1 MRTFILIIFSL
12 FIMNLTYSQSFY
24 ELSIPSIENKEIK
37 MSDFKGKYIL
47 IVNVASYCGYTSQY
61 ADLQKLSQKYTNQLV
76 VLAVPC
82 NQFGSQEPGS
92 EKEIKTFCESKFNVT
107 FPMTEKVNVKG
118 KNQHPLYAWLTNKEQ
133 NGLDN
138 FEVSW
143 NFNKFLINGDGEL
156 IAYFKS
162 GVNPLDEQII
172 EKLK

>member
-1 MRTFILIIFSL
+1 
-12 FIMNLTYSQSFY
+12 MNSTYSQSFY
-24 ELSIPSIENKEIK
+24 ELSIPSIDDKEIK

-61 ADLQKLSQKYTNQLV
+61 ADLQKLSQKYASRLV
-76 VLAVPC
+76 VLGVPC

-92 EKEIKTFCESKFNVT
+92 EKEIKTFCESKFDVT
-107 FPMTEKVNVKG
+107 FPMTEKANVKG

-138 FEVSW
+138 FDVSW
-143 NFNKFLINGDGEL
+143 NFNKFLINGDGDL

-172 EKLK
+172 KKLR

>member
-1 MRTFILIIFSL
+1 MRPYFIIIFSL
-12 FIMNLTYSQSFY
+12 FIMSSTYSQSFY
-24 ELSIPSIENKEIK
+24 ELSILSIEDKEIK

-61 ADLQKLSQKYTNQLV
+61 ADLQKLSQDYANQVV

-92 EKEIKTFCESKFNVT
+92 EKEIKTFCESKFDIT

-118 KNQHPLYAWLTNKEQ
+118 KNQHPVYAWLTNKEQ

-138 FEVSW
+138 FQVSW
-143 NFNKFLINGDGEL
+143 NFNKFLINVEGEL

>member
-1 MRTFILIIFSL
+1 MRPFILIIFSF
-12 FIMNLTYSQSFY
+12 FIMNSTYSQSFY

-61 ADLQKLSQKYTNQLV
+61 ADLQKLSQKYANQLV

-82 NQFGSQEPGS
+82 NQFGSQEPAS
-92 EKEIKTFCESKFNVT
+92 EKEIKTFCESKFDVT

-133 NGLDN
+133 NELDN

>member
-12 FIMNLTYSQSFY
+12 FIMNSTYSQSFY

-61 ADLQKLSQKYTNQLV
+61 ADLQKLSQKYANQLV
-76 VLAVPC
+76 VLGVPC

>member
-1 MRTFILIIFSL
+1 
-12 FIMNLTYSQSFY
+12 MNSTYSQSFY
-24 ELSIPSIENKEIK
+24 ELSITSIENKEIK

-76 VLAVPC
+76 VLGVPC
-82 NQFGSQEPGS
+82 NQFGSQEPAG
-92 EKEIKTFCESKFNVT
+92 EKEIKTFCESKFDVT

-118 KNQHPLYAWLTNKEQ
+118 KIQHPLYAWLTNKEQ

-143 NFNKFLINGDGEL
+143 NFNKFLINVDGEL
-156 IAYFKS
+156 VAYFKS
-162 GVNPLDEQII
+162 GVNPLDQQII

>member
-1 MRTFILIIFSL
+1 MRPFILFIFSL
-12 FIMNLTYSQSFY
+12 FIMNSAYSQSFY

-37 MSDFKGKYIL
+37 MSDFKGKNIL

-61 ADLQKLSQKYTNQLV
+61 ADLQKLSQKYANKLV
-76 VLAVPC
+76 VLGVPC
-82 NQFGSQEPGS
+82 NQFGAQEPAN
-92 EKEIKTFCESKFNVT
+92 EKEIITFCESKFDVT
-107 FPMTEKVNVKG
+107 FPMTKKVDVKG

-172 EKLK
+172 ERLK

>member
-1 MRTFILIIFSL
+1 
-12 FIMNLTYSQSFY
+12 MNSTYSQSFY

-61 ADLQKLSQKYTNQLV
+61 ADLQKLSQKYPNDLV
-76 VLAVPC
+76 VLGVPC
-82 NQFGSQEPGS
+82 NQFGSQEPLD
-92 EKEIKTFCESKFNVT
+92 EREIKTFCESKFSVT
-107 FPMTEKVNVKG
+107 FPMTKKVNVKG
-118 KNQHPLYAWLTNKEQ
+118 KNQHPLYAWLTNKEL

-143 NFNKFLINGDGEL
+143 NFNKFLINGQGDL

-172 EKLK
+172 EKVK

>member
-1 MRTFILIIFSL
+1 MFSL
-12 FIMNLTYSQSFY
+12 FIMSSTYSQSFY
-24 ELSIPSIENKEIK
+24 ELSILSIEDKEIK

-61 ADLQKLSQKYTNQLV
+61 ADLQKLSQDYANQLV

-92 EKEIKTFCESKFNVT
+92 KKEIKTFCESKFDVT

-118 KNQHPLYAWLTNKEQ
+118 KNQHPIYAWLTNKEQ

-138 FEVSW
+138 FQVSW
-143 NFNKFLINGDGEL
+143 NFNKFLINGEGEL

>member
-1 MRTFILIIFSL
+1 
-12 FIMNLTYSQSFY
+12 
-24 ELSIPSIENKEIK
+24 

-61 ADLQKLSQKYTNQLV
+61 ADLQKLSQDYANQVV

-92 EKEIKTFCESKFNVT
+92 EKEIKTFCESKFDIT

-118 KNQHPLYAWLTNKEQ
+118 KNQHPVYAWLTNKEQ

-138 FEVSW
+138 FQVSW
-143 NFNKFLINGDGEL
+143 NFNKFLINVEGKL

-172 EKLK
+172 EKLKRIHSTDLFKIVDEMRLIKITIVVTKVCK

>member
-1 MRTFILIIFSL
+1 MKPFILIIFSL
-12 FIMNLTYSQSFY
+12 FFMNSTYSQSFY

-92 EKEIKTFCESKFNVT
+92 EKEIKTFCESKFDVT

-162 GVNPLDEQII
+162 SVNPLDEQII

>member
-1 MRTFILIIFSL
+1 MRPFILIIFSL
-12 FIMNLTYSQSFY
+12 FIMNSTYSQSFY
-24 ELSIPSIENKEIK
+24 ELSIPSIVDKEIK

-92 EKEIKTFCESKFNVT
+92 EKEIKTFCESKFDVT

>member
-92 EKEIKTFCESKFNVT
+92 EKEIKTFCESKFDVT

-133 NGLDN
+133 NELDN

>member
-1 MRTFILIIFSL
+1 
-12 FIMNLTYSQSFY
+12 MNLTYSQSFY

-61 ADLQKLSQKYTNQLV
+61 ADLQKLSQKYASQLV

-92 EKEIKTFCESKFNVT
+92 EKEIKAFCESKFDVT

-138 FEVSW
+138 FVVSW

>member
-1 MRTFILIIFSL
+1 MRRYILIIFSL
-12 FIMNLTYSQSFY
+12 FIMNSTYSQSFY
-24 ELSIPSIENKEIK
+24 ELSIQSIENKEIK

-61 ADLQKLSQKYTNQLV
+61 TDLQKLSQKYTNQLV
-76 VLAVPC
+76 VLGIPC

-92 EKEIKTFCESKFNVT
+92 EKDIKTFCESKFDIT
-107 FPMTEKVNVKG
+107 FPMTQKVNIKG

-138 FEVSW
+138 FDVSW
-143 NFNKFLINGDGEL
+143 NFNKFLINDNGEL

>member
-1 MRTFILIIFSL
+1 MRPFILIIFSL

>member
-1 MRTFILIIFSL
+1 MSS
-12 FIMNLTYSQSFY
+12 TYSQSFY
-24 ELSIPSIENKEIK
+24 ELSILSIEDKEIK

-61 ADLQKLSQKYTNQLV
+61 ADLQKLSQDYANQVV

-92 EKEIKTFCESKFNVT
+92 EKEIKTFCESKFDIT

-118 KNQHPLYAWLTNKEQ
+118 KNQHPVYAWLTNKEQ

-138 FEVSW
+138 FQVSW
-143 NFNKFLINGDGEL
+143 NFNKFLINVEGKL

>member
-1 MRTFILIIFSL
+1 MFSL
-12 FIMNLTYSQSFY
+12 FIMSSTYSQSFY
-24 ELSIPSIENKEIK
+24 ELSIPSIEDKEIK

-61 ADLQKLSQKYTNQLV
+61 ADLQKLSQDYANQVV

-92 EKEIKTFCESKFNVT
+92 KKEIKTFCESKFDVT

-118 KNQHPLYAWLTNKEQ
+118 KNQHPIYAWLTNKEQ

-138 FEVSW
+138 FQVSW
-143 NFNKFLINGDGEL
+143 NFNKFLINGEGEL